1 MNKLRIS
8 IFTLAI
14 SLIAFSC
21 GSTKDVEETSI
32 ESVENPISIISRD
45 VTAEEFKTLIDKKVG
60 VILDV
65 RTKGEIAAGKIENA
79 IQLDYYSDT
88 FKDDVAKLDRDKPVY
103 VYCRSGGRSG
113 GAKKIMTSMGF
124 KVVYNLKGGYSNW
137 PYK

>member
-1 MNKLRIS
+1 MNKLIIS

>member
-21 GSTKDVEETSI
+21 GSTKDVEETSN
-32 ESVENPISIISRD
+32 ESVENSISIISRD

-79 IQLDYYSDT
+79 IHLDYYSDT

-124 KVVYNLKGGYSNW
+124 KVVYNLKGGYSHW

>member
-1 MNKLRIS
+1 M
-8 IFTLAI
+8 
-14 SLIAFSC
+14 
-21 GSTKDVEETSI
+21 
-32 ESVENPISIISRD
+32 
-45 VTAEEFKTLIDKKVG
+45 
-60 VILDV
+60 

-79 IQLDYYSDT
+79 IHLDYYSDT

-124 KVVYNLKGGYSNW
+124 KVVYNLKGGYSHW